1 MTAIDKRSVARAV
14 KRHIE
19 ELGVEPFTPH
29 DLRRTTATML
39 SELGVDPIVVEK
51 ILNHEL
57 MGVMAVYNRHQYMD
71 KRKEAMKCLSIHLS
85 GL

>member
-1 MTAIDKRSVARAV
+1 MT
-14 KRHIE
+14 
-19 ELGVEPFTPH
+19 VEPFTPH

-71 KRKEAMKCLSIHLS
+71 KRKEALINLAVVIM
-85 GL
+85 GDF